1 MKLKVWIIRIVLI
14 ILILGWMYVIFG
26 FSADDGDKS
35 QSLSDK
41 ITFRVMKIIKPDYKK
56 LPKKEQHEFFM
67 TVSKTV
73 RKIGHFG
80 EYGILGTLVTGL
92 LLTFERI
99 RNVSRKWYIYLMTVG
114 WCLLYAISDEIHQGF
129 VKGRNAR
136 PIDIVVDVLG
146 GFVAAVIMVAIWK
159 AINKRK
165 EAKAS

>member
-26 FSADDGDKS
+26 FSADDGDES

-41 ITFRVMKIIKPDYKK
+41 ITFRVIKVLKPDYNKM
-56 LPKKEQHEFFM
+56 PEKEQHAYFM
-67 TVSKTV
+67 AVSKTV

-80 EYGILGTLVTGL
+80 EYGMLGLLVTGF

-99 RNVSRKWYIYLMTVG
+99 RNISRKWYIYLMTVG

-129 VKGRNAR
+129 VKGRNTR